1 MKFTLTDF
9 SIFNLWQPCEGC
21 QRCAQEK
28 LALEAKVREL
38 TLQIAQ
44 LKANAAPTLGPAP
57 AYPSEVAVEVAP
69 LPELVGWA
77 HLKASVKGT
86 GKAELQDAHEVL
98 AVGQSIVLI
107 VCDGAGSKTRSKAGA
122 DFAVKQ
128 LKATIGEFLTTGAPL
143 GPDEWQSHTKRWL
156 GEVAHGLAQMAE
168 GEKQPLQE
176 YGCTCIIVFAND
188 DYVACTHVGD
198 GRAGYLDEASI
209 WRNLMVPYKGAEAN
223 STVFL
228 SMLTEE
234 NADSYVRHH
243 TEPCRS
249 RSIVALSDGPE
260 SVCWHVSTLNQT
272 GDGLIDPNVPSGV
285 FFGKIANQLASAA
298 VQKVPQDK
306 LDEAWAKFLTDGNPQ
321 LASEID
327 DKTLLVALRG

>member
-1 MKFTLTDF
+1 M
-9 SIFNLWQPCEGC
+9 FNPWHSCEGC
-21 QRCAQEK
+21 RRWAQEK
-28 LALEAKVREL
+28 LALEAEVREL
-38 TLQIAQ
+38 TLQIGQ
-44 LKANAAPTLGPAP
+44 LKDSGVQAIGRAP
-57 AYPSEVAVEVAP
+57 AYPTEVAVEVLP
-69 LPELVGWA
+69 LPELDGWA
-77 HLKASVKGT
+77 HLKASVKGS
-86 GKAELQDAHEVL
+86 GKAELQDAHEIL
-98 AVGQSIVLI
+98 THGKAAILI

-128 LKATIGEFLTTGAPL
+128 LKGSIGDFLATEAPL
-143 GPDEWQSHTKRWL
+143 GPDEWIIKSKRWL
-156 GEVAHGLAQMAE
+156 LDVAQGLAQMAE
-168 GEKQPLQE
+168 AEKQPLQE

-188 DYVACTHVGD
+188 EYVACTHVGD

-234 NADSYVRHH
+234 NADNYVRHH

-260 SVCWHVSTLNQT
+260 SVCWHVSTLNQA

-285 FFGKIANQLASAA
+285 FFGKIANQLAGAA
-298 VQKVPQDK
+298 VQKVTQDK

-327 DKTLLVALRG
+327 DKTLLIALRG

>member
-1 MKFTLTDF
+1 
-9 SIFNLWQPCEGC
+9 
-21 QRCAQEK
+21 
-28 LALEAKVREL
+28 
-38 TLQIAQ
+38 
-44 LKANAAPTLGPAP
+44 
-57 AYPSEVAVEVAP
+57 

-128 LKATIGEFLTTGAPL
+128 LKVTIGEFLTTGAPL

-176 YGCTCIIVFAND
+176 YGCTCIIVFANEEF
-188 DYVACTHVGD
+188 VACSHIGD
-198 GRAGYLDEASI
+198 GRAGYLDDGSV
-209 WRNLMVPYKGAEAN
+209 WRNLMVPHKGAEAN
-223 STVFL
+223 STVFV
-228 SMLTEE
+228 SMLTDA
-234 NADSYVRHH
+234 NADDLIRHR
-243 TEPCRS
+243 TISCRS
-249 RSIVALSDGPE
+249 RAVVALSDGPE
-260 SVCWHVSTLNQT
+260 SVCWHVSTLNQA
-272 GDGLIDPNVPSGV
+272 GDGLIDPNMPSAD
-285 FFGKIANQLASAA
+285 FFGKIANQLAGAA
-298 VQKVPQDK
+298 AQKIPQDK
-306 LDEAWAKFLTDGNPQ
+306 LDEAWAKFLKDGNPQ